1 MSGIR
6 ATSIVPCETYKCME
20 YVLTCKKFQME
31 NSKNHELTEAVQAI
45 RDIMIAA
52 LLRNKRHE
60 GTTESQDLVEF
71 RRNKPP

>member
-1 MSGIR
+1 
-6 ATSIVPCETYKCME
+6 
-20 YVLTCKKFQME
+20 ME